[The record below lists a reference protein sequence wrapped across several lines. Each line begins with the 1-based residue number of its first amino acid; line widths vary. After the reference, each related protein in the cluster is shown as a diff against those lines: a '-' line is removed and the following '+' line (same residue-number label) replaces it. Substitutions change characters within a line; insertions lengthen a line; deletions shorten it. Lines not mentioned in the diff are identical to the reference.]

1 MLLVFVPGALA
12 QGQTTSVAAGP
23 LTLDQA
29 LELSEAR
36 SEAVGIA
43 EAGTR
48 RAEANV
54 RVSRSALFPQLMLQ
68 AGYDRTLATE
78 FKGVFGPTTN
88 APACPPFSPVPS
100 AALAD
105 RVAEIERAIDCGAI
119 VSGLFGGNT
128 TNSLPFGRTNAW
140 RFNLTFSQ
148 SLFNTSTAAQI
159 RASRAARDTAGLTLT
174 SARAQVLFDVT
185 QAYYDAALA
194 DRLVAIAEATLTQSQ
209 ATLRQVQEAFNAG
222 VQPEFELLRARVNRD
237 TQQPVLIRQRAARD
251 VAMLRLR
258 QMLDLPAST
267 RLVLPDTLSDPQLP
281 PPHAFAERVAYVEA
295 RLGGIDDPETAF
307 GPDAAVPA
315 RTAVTEAQVNVRSA
329 QAALDIARAER
340 LPSFSLDSSY
350 GRVAY
355 SAFPAPGDFRTNW
368 TVGGT
373 VNVPILTGGR
383 IGANTA
389 AAQAQVD
396 AARLQLQQTEE
407 LSDLDSRQA
416 LAELVAAR
424 AAWEA
429 TAGTVEQ
436 ADRAYQIADVRYRNG
451 VSTQLELSDSQLAL
465 EQAQANRA
473 QAARDLQVA
482 RARVA
487 LLPALPLGTTAAGES
502 VVPSSPQSLPQPAT
516 PQPMPTAPLEPSAPS
531 STGGL
536 SAISAS
542 PGVTMTGAA
551 R

>member
-1 MLLVFVPGALA
+1 MSSAVVR
-12 QGQTTSVAAGP
+12 GQTTIPAAGVF
-23 LTLDQA
+23 TLDEA
-29 LELSEAR
+29 LQLSQAR
-36 SEAVGIA
+36 SEAVAIA
-43 EAGTR
+43 QAGVR
-48 RAEANV
+48 RAAADV
-54 RVSRSALFPQLMLQ
+54 RLTRSALFPQLMLQ

-88 APACPPFSPVPS
+88 APTCPSFSPMP
-100 AALAD
+100 AAPLAD

-119 VSGLFGGNT
+119 VSGLFGGNAANT
-128 TNSLPFGRTNAW
+128 LPFGRTNAW

-148 SLFNTSTAAQI
+148 SVFDAATAAQV
-159 RASRAARDTAGLTLT
+159 RAARATTEAAGLTLT

-194 DRLVAIAEATLTQSQ
+194 ERLVAIAEATLAQSQ
-209 ATLRQVQEAFNAG
+209 ATLRQAQDAFNAG

-237 TQQPVLIRQRAARD
+237 TQQPVLIRRRAVRD

-267 RLVLPDTLSDPQLP
+267 RLQLADTLSDAQLP
-281 PPHAFAERVAYVEA
+281 PPRAFAERVDYVEA
-295 RLGGIDDPETAF
+295 RLGSVDDPDNAF
-307 GPDAAVPA
+307 APGAAIPA
-315 RTAVTEAQVNVRSA
+315 RTAVNQAATNVRSA
-329 QAALDIARAER
+329 QATLDAARAER
-340 LPSFSLDSSY
+340 LPSFSLESSY

-355 SAFPAPGDFRTNW
+355 SVFPALGDFRTNW
-368 TVGGT
+368 TVGASL
-373 VNVPILTGGR
+373 NVPILTGGR
-383 IGANTA
+383 IAANA
-389 AAQAQVD
+389 AAAEAQVD
-396 AARLQLQQTEE
+396 AARLQLQQTQE
-407 LSDLDSRQA
+407 LADLDSRQA

-429 TAGTVEQ
+429 TAGTIEQ
-436 ADRAYQIADVRYRNG
+436 ADRAYQIAGVRYRNG

-487 LLPALPLGTTAAGES
+487 LLPALPLGTTPAGGS
-502 VVPSSPQSLPQPAT
+502 VVPSSPTTPQQSAPQPI
-516 PQPMPTAPLEPSAPS
+516 PTAPLQPSAPS
-531 STGGL
+531 ATGGL
-536 SAISAS
+536 TAASAS
-542 PGVTMTGAA
+542 PRVTTGAA